1 MSSMEAFGRPA
12 RGAAGRLY
20 HVASAIFGRT

>member
-1 MSSMEAFGRPA
+1 MSSIDAFGRPA

-20 HVASAIFGRT
+20 HVASAILGRT